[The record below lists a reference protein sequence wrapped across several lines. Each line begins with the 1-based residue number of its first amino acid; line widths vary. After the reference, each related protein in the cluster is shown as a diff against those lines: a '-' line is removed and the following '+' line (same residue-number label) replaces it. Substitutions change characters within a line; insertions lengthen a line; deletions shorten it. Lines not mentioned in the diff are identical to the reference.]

1 MMKWTEGPSERTG
14 VMPGLITTVMVA
26 FRMVV
31 RTNSSVYG
39 DNDKS
44 KRCNEICLN
53 FKHIGERSSGRFSGS
68 DIIVAKVFL

>member
-1 MMKWTEGPSERTG
+1 
-14 VMPGLITTVMVA
+14 
-26 FRMVV
+26 MVV